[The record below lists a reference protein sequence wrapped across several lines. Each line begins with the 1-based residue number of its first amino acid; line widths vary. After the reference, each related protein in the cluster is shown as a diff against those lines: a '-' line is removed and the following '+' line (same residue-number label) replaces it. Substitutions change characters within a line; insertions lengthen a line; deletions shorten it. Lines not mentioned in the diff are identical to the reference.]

1 MSTRELNPGSSS
13 FLPGGEKRPYSPAPS
28 EKKLF
33 ELKELWHLLRT
44 RWKSIALVYASVLLL
59 VWTYTSVAP
68 LEFTSFTQIVLL
80 PQRGGV
86 REVAGDF
93 AVTALDS
100 AQADTRIQVIKSE
113 RLLRFVFD
121 TLSVYQM
128 YTQNSL
134 GKGIKGRM
142 EDIVNSY
149 LRAPDAKHAPGDG
162 SDGDGSA
169 SDAEAAQIVK
179 ERAFAD
185 FSNRV
190 SVRRLGLSYVTEI
203 GFRAPSPSLAAYF
216 ANAITAAYIRDLVLS
231 GQRDDEIL
239 QRRLADRTK
248 HSQDLVEAMKSG
260 IAPNEEFPE
269 ADARIIGAASIPLAK
284 SAPQTNLIFAL
295 AISSITLLFALSSIY
310 VLSSDHVV
318 RTPDGLTRRFP
329 LHCLGVAR
337 IIDRAR
343 FAGRRRKR
351 DFIFDVLIS
360 MLLMRRGKGNLR
372 PIGFAAWAAGSGT
385 SYIAKMFSLEMAKET
400 KSVLLFRFDQ
410 KTLMFELV
418 YNSTAGADRAS
429 PDLASNSG
437 EFERMRAD
445 HKAPSANVANAA
457 SDGNPRIEVP
467 FADFGRFINSAAA
480 EHLVILDLPP
490 FDNPSTQL
498 LTDDLSVDIVLVID
512 AENTTDTDVLN
523 AIDMIESR
531 HLTLV
536 GALLNRV
543 SKFHARQFFKE
554 GIA

>member
-1 MSTRELNPGSSS
+1 MNMSTRELIPGDSS
-13 FLPGGEKRPYSPAPS
+13 FLPGGEKRPYSPIPS

-44 RWKSIALVYASVLLL
+44 RWKGIALVYASVLLL

-121 TLSVYQM
+121 TLNVYQM
-128 YTQNSL
+128 YTQNNL
-134 GKGIKGRM
+134 GKGVRGQL

-149 LRAPDAKHAPGDG
+149 LKAPNAKQAT
-162 SDGDGSA
+162 SENSNESGSA
-169 SDAEAAQIVK
+169 PEAAQILR

-190 SVRRLGLSYVTEI
+190 GVRRLGLSYVTEI

-269 ADARIIGAASIPLAK
+269 ADARIIGAASVPLAK

-295 AISSITLLFALSSIY
+295 AISSVTLLIALSSIY
-310 VLSSDHVV
+310 VLSSDRVV
-318 RTPDGLTRRFP
+318 RTPEGLTRRFP
-329 LHCLGVAR
+329 LHCLGIAR
-337 IIDRAR
+337 SVDRTR
-343 FAGRRRKR
+343 FVGGRKRR

-360 MLLMRRGKGNLR
+360 ILLMRRRKGNLR
-372 PIGFAAWAAGSGT
+372 PVGFAAWAAGSGT
-385 SYIAKMFSLEMAKET
+385 SFIAKAFSLEMAKET
-400 KSVLLFRFDQ
+400 GSVLLFRFNQ
-410 KTLMFELV
+410 RKLMFELV
-418 YNSTAGADRAS
+418 YNSGASSDRATH
-429 PDLASNSG
+429 PG
-437 EFERMRAD
+437 EFEWMRGDLNATGIEFG
-445 HKAPSANVANAA
+445 NAA
-457 SDGNPRIEVP
+457 PDKDPRIEIP
-467 FADFGRFINSAAA
+467 FADFGRFINSAASD
-480 EHLVILDLPP
+480 HLVILDLPP

-512 AENTTDTDVLN
+512 AESTTDTDVLN

-536 GALLNRV
+536 GGLLNRV
-543 SKFHARQFFKE
+543 SRFHARQFLRE
-554 GIA
+554 GIARG